1 MILDLSSGA
10 SFDFPAL
17 EITLSI
23 DFFEDVFFTG
33 ASFIIEV
40 DVFAFIS
47 DIFLRESFLIFDSN
61 VFRFSLKFLQST
73 ASSFVIKSQAGFN
86 SLVSELA

>member
-40 DVFAFIS
+40 DVSAN
-47 DIFLRESFLIFDSN
+47 RQEEN
-61 VFRFSLKFLQST
+61 H
-73 ASSFVIKSQAGFN
+73 G
-86 SLVSELA
+86 